1 MPNPTGKNQ
10 YYNGKRPPD
19 EELEKALRGYSKELL
34 PQPRQVERLAED
46 LKYHISVATLKKH
59 LKAFDI
65 PSARKPIPHADAVAH
80 VQEFVATDVHR
91 RNGPVEIRHRIA
103 QTGIIIPRDTK
114 KIKRGKLD
122 SPGFMAQLHVDGH
135 EKLSALALAMGGVGL
150 EIYGMRETNGPFM
163 QAVVVPNARYNVA
176 VAHLYLDLVEKLG
189 HFPRQITADGGSE
202 TGLLRSVHVALR
214 ETFAPELREIP
225 FQQLPS
231 TRNIPIENMWSRW
244 LKADGDNLKTIILQ
258 GRGNGLFL
266 HGHPVHTNL
275 FQWLWSKVVQKVMDE
290 FREGWN
296 RHRIRKQKGKL
307 GHRMHSNDV
316 IATPTK
322 YGLEDHRVGVTDMS
336 VIQALRACLPQS
348 RHDALRFVDDEFDVA
363 AWEVYSEIGEPP
375 LTVLSG
381 WEVFGRMAARLE
393 RMYDD
398 HVGFE

>member
-65 PSARKPIPHADAVAH
+65 PSARKPIPRADAVAH

-103 QTGIIIPRDTK
+103 QTGIIIPRDTVRDIMHEIDPVGFHMRAPGGQK

-189 HFPRQITADGGSE
+189 PDGGSE

-214 ETFAPELREIP
+214 ETFSPELREIP

-244 LKADGDNLKTIILQ
+244 LKADGDNVKTVILQ

-275 FQWLWSKVVQKVMDE
+275 FQWLWSKVVQKVMNE

-307 GHRMHSNDV
+307 GPSGCTPNDV

-322 YGLEDHRVGVTDMS
+322 YGLEDHR
-336 VIQALRACLPQS
+336 S

-375 LTVLSG
+375 LTVLNG

-393 RMYDD
+393 R
-398 HVGFE
+398 FE